1 MQIRV
6 FASSSAGNC
15 TLVRSGRTAIL
26 IDCGLGPERMREA
39 LKECGLDLSGI
50 TGVLVTHTHSD
61 HLHRGMV
68 GALRRAGVP
77 LVCAGPVADAIGG
90 QLELFGA
97 DRLPQITVL
106 ERSPAR
112 IGTLEVEHF
121 LVPHDAPGGCYGF
134 VLRRPGAKGGKSVAL
149 ATDIGHVEADL
160 PGWLSTADLAI
171 VESNHDLEMLLRSGR
186 PEWLIRR
193 IRTRGH
199 LSNDEN
205 ATLVRDALALPR
217 SRLRHIVLA
226 HLSEQCNTP
235 AIALRDARRSAA
247 ALGME
252 RLRIDCAPA
261 SVSMPPI
268 DL

>member
-26 IDCGLGPERMREA
+26 IDCGLGPERMRE
-39 LKECGLDLSGI
+39 LLEGCGLDLSAI
-50 TGVLVTHTHSD
+50 TGVLVTHTHGD
-61 HLHRGMV
+61 HLHRGMA

-77 LVCAGPVADAIGG
+77 LVCAGSVADAIGG
-90 QLELFGA
+90 QLELFGG
-97 DRLPQITVL
+97 DRLPQIRVL
-106 ERSPAR
+106 DRSAVA
-112 IGTLEVEHF
+112 IGALEVEHF
-121 LVPHDAPGGCYGF
+121 PVPHDAPGGCYGF
-134 VLRRPGAKGGKSVAL
+134 IVRRASAKNGRSVAL

-199 LSNDEN
+199 LSNDE
-205 ATLVRDALALPR
+205 TSSLVRLALALPR
-217 SRLRHIVLA
+217 SRLRHVVLA

-235 AIALRDARRSAA
+235 ALALRETHRSAA
-247 ALGME
+247 EMGME

-261 SVSMPPI
+261 RVPMPPI